1 MASPEHL
8 PTCIATA
15 ALLYYIVGMKM
26 MSIRLPDPVVAEL
39 EAEAKER
46 GISKTDLVRESIEQR
61 RRQKRAKVPDDLAD
75 IIGCIDG
82 LPEDLSS
89 RKKYYLRQ
97 GYGRKPHR

>member
-1 MASPEHL
+1 
-8 PTCIATA
+8 
-15 ALLYYIVGMKM
+15 MKM
-26 MSIRLPDPVVAEL
+26 VSIRLPDPVVAEF

-46 GISKTDLVRESIEQR
+46 GISKTDVMRETIERGRKVKQKSFFDSI
-61 RRQKRAKVPDDLAD
+61 AD
-75 IIGCIDG
+75 VVGCIDG